1 MRTGLGVPGRK
12 SVWAGLGLTRVG
24 RSASHVAG
32 LGSPGSEVAY
42 GGPGHGAPWT
52 TNGPQGLGSR
62 SACVHGAPSAPTG
75 LKGGDDSYSFAPRCS
90 ICMAL
95 EGSPMMVSRDGAVPQ
110 SLGADPMASRG
121 SHALRWRWRGAKDG
135 GLGLGGGTHGYGGER
150 LMRARLLCSP
160 GLRFGIRWV

>member
-1 MRTGLGVPGRK
+1 MPGRK
-12 SVWAGLGLTRVG
+12 PVWAGPGLTRVG

-62 SACVHGAPSAPTG
+62 SACAHGAPGAPTG

-90 ICMAL
+90 ICMAP
-95 EGSPMMVSRDGAVPQ
+95 EGLTDDGVARWGSSTVP
-110 SLGADPMASRG
+110 RG
-121 SHALRWRWRGAKDG
+121 
-135 GLGLGGGTHGYGGER
+135 
-150 LMRARLLCSP
+150 
-160 GLRFGIRWV
+160 